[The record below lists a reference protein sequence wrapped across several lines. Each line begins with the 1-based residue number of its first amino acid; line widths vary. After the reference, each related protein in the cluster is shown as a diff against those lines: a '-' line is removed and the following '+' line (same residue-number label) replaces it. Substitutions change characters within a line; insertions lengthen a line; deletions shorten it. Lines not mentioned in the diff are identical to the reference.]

1 MLSGIFISALL
12 AGPAAAGVMARQ
24 NTVTVNH
31 TVTSISTSTVFAYV
45 PSGKPAAF
53 SYVPS
58 SSASA
63 LSLNAPNASAPE
75 QGLNPINGLPAAPP
89 HRPESVTSAPAPSST
104 VIKPIVISK
113 INGSLT
119 ALYKTGPASTFAIQL
134 PSGPAP
140 KPSSSSASTP
150 LLFRT
155 YTSTKGAAAPT
166 ATNSPRP
173 TESATASSSPTLTR
187 SIQSSSAPSSAL
199 QSTYSSLLRAPPQFP
214 TLSTS
219 KQPAKE
225 TPSVSSNPTS
235 STSAAPA
242 PTPTET
248 KSETEEGPSSSP
260 SSPSSSSEATE
271 ANPYPYPT
279 PLPEEP
285 EEPTSFSYP
294 YPTA

>member
-1 MLSGIFISALL
+1 MLSSIFISALL
-12 AGPAAAGVMARQ
+12 AGPAAAGVIARQ
-24 NTVTVNH
+24 N
-31 TVTSISTSTVFAYV
+31 TVTSISTSTVFAYA
-45 PSGKPAAF
+45 PSGKPPAF
-53 SYVPS
+53 SYVPY
-58 SSASA
+58 SSASTLA
-63 LSLNAPNASAPE
+63 LNAPNASAPE
-75 QGLNPINGLPAAPP
+75 QGVNPINGLPAAPS

-113 INGSLT
+113 INGSLA
-119 ALYKTGPASTFAIQL
+119 ALYKTGPASTFAIP
-134 PSGPAP
+134 PSSSPAP
-140 KPSSSSASTP
+140 KPFSSSASTP
-150 LLFRT
+150 PIFRT
-155 YTSTKGAAAPT
+155 YTSSKGAAAPT

-173 TESATASSSPTLTR
+173 TGSATASSSPTSAH

-199 QSTYSSLLRAPPQFP
+199 PSTYSSLLRTPPQFP
-214 TLSTS
+214 TSSPS

-225 TPSVSSNPTS
+225 TPSVSSNPTC

-248 KSETEEGPSSSP
+248 KSETEEEPSSSP
-260 SSPSSSSEATE
+260 SSRSSSKEATE